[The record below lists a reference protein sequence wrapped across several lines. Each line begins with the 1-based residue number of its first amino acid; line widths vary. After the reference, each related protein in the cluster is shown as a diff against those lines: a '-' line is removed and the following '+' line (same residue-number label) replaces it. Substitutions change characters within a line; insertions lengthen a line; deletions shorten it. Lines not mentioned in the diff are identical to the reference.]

1 MNLQTYLMIKQAA
14 YAIPGPSALFNS
26 PNSVLKEPVKAPKY
40 DYQHPP
46 INPALK
52 ERFDTYK
59 ASDYNDDGSINEDW
73 IRLRANLAKKDN
85 KIWRYRR
92 DYLDSL
98 YRTVGQGGIQNLGS
112 GKTSEA
118 VNAEW
123 DARARKRERD
133 HRKLV
138 TMGDK
143 DAYKP
148 GHWASILIDRSK

>member
-14 YAIPGPSALFNS
+14 YTIPGPSALFNS
-26 PNSVLKEPVKAPKY
+26 PNSVLKETAKTPKY

-52 ERFDTYK
+52 ARFDRYK
-59 ASDYNDDGSINEDW
+59 ALDYKYDGSINEDW
-73 IRLRANLAKKDN
+73 LRLRANLAKKDN
-85 KIWRYRR
+85 INRDRR
-92 DYLDSL
+92 AYLDSL
-98 YRTVGQGGIQNLGS
+98 YKTVGQGGIQNLGS
-112 GKTSEA
+112 GKTRED

-123 DARARKRERD
+123 DARARKRERE